1 MAINLHAALS
11 STRVVVRTEAKDVL
25 HFKVLSSKTGL
36 KMRTR
41 FETLLATSAVELKVS
56 RVAQLSERHN
66 VVYVDRRPTERTT
79 IITGWAITHKSL
91 SLLYYY
97 RL

>member
-1 MAINLHAALS
+1 MAITQAALS
-11 STRVVVRTEAKDVL
+11 STRVVVRMVAKDVL

-41 FETLLATSAVELKVS
+41 FETLLATSAVEFKVS

-66 VVYVDRRPTERTT
+66 VYVDRRPTERTT